1 MPARLTGN
9 DYANFLRT
17 DMSELLENVFLE
29 QRQRM
34 YFQHDGAPPH
44 ISLRACRV
52 LNERYRNRWIGRG
65 GPVHWP
71 ARSPDLTPMDFFLWG
86 TIKQYV
92 YRERIDNREE
102 LEGRVIEAFAI
113 VTPEMLRNA
122 QQSLLQRARLCIQC
136 DGGHFE
142 HLL

>member
-29 QRQRM
+29 QRQQM

-65 GPVHWP
+65 GPMHWP
-71 ARSPDLTPMDFFLWG
+71 ARSPDLTPMDFFMGYHQTIRISG
-86 TIKQYV
+86 THRQSRGIRRTS
-92 YRERIDNREE
+92 YRSVRDRDA
-102 LEGRVIEAFAI
+102 GDAA
-113 VTPEMLRNA
+113 
-122 QQSLLQRARLCIQC
+122 
-136 DGGHFE
+136 
-142 HLL
+142 